1 VVLVAAV
8 FWQVPQLGWVDFDD
22 TANVTENPRFF
33 PVTWSGLTAFWL
45 APYENLYIPVSYMVF
60 ALEAVTD
67 RWLAGADP
75 AGPLRPQLFH
85 AVSLAIHAF
94 SCVLVWHLL
103 RLGGF
108 SDVSAGIGAA
118 VFATHPLQV
127 ESVAWVS
134 EQRGLLSAASSLL
147 AIRDVIRG
155 HRINDGRSERW
166 FVSGTIWF
174 CLALLAKPSAVT
186 VPVIAWLMASA
197 TARPTRQLNA
207 WVGAW
212 LCIAALAV
220 MVTRVVQPHGL
231 SQEEISPAA
240 RMLVTADALWFYAVK
255 LIRPV
260 ELCATYGRTPT
271 DVLND
276 PLAAWRAGVVYGVIG
291 AVSCMQLFRPLRR
304 PVLLCFVPLLPVI
317 GLVPFV
323 YQNQSIVADRYA
335 YLSVVGVSWIVAAM
349 AELKLPARMNHLT
362 TLLRVAFT
370 MLAIAGIV
378 GAAFL
383 SHRQVECWRD
393 TGALARQAVAVNP
406 ANIGG
411 WTMLAAHD
419 VEQGKPAEA
428 RGHALKALAR
438 APENTVALFVL
449 FEACTQ
455 LGDDGGAHAA
465 RQRLE
470 QLGNSS
476 TRMADAFF
484 FRGVSHLASRR
495 FERSCD
501 NFRLAVSLKPD
512 HEWAI
517 INLGVVLTRMDRPQE
532 AIAILTEHT
541 ITEPNR
547 AAVWVGLG
555 NALLTAGNAKTAVAC
570 YTRALE
576 LEANDPAVLANR
588 AIAKEKTG
596 DMAGAQE
603 DRRRAAGI
611 TE

>member
-1 VVLVAAV
+1 MAKGA
-8 FWQVPQLGWVDFDD
+8 
-22 TANVTENPRFF
+22 FF
-33 PVTWSGLTAFWL
+33 H
-45 APYENLYIPVSYMVF
+45 
-60 ALEAVTD
+60 D
-67 RWLAGADP
+67 AGALTVTLP
-75 AGPLRPQLFH
+75 MTFKKH
-85 AVSLAIHAF
+85 
-94 SCVLVWHLL
+94 
-103 RLGGF
+103 GGRK
-108 SDVSAGIGAA
+108 
-118 VFATHPLQV
+118 L
-127 ESVAWVS
+127 
-134 EQRGLLSAASSLL
+134 
-147 AIRDVIRG
+147 
-155 HRINDGRSERW
+155 
-166 FVSGTIWF
+166 
-174 CLALLAKPSAVT
+174 
-186 VPVIAWLMASA
+186 VIA
-197 TARPTRQLNA
+197 PN
-207 WVGAW
+207 G
-212 LCIAALAV
+212 
-220 MVTRVVQPHGL
+220 
-231 SQEEISPAA
+231 
-240 RMLVTADALWFYAVK
+240 ADAWAL
-255 LIRPV
+255 P
-260 ELCATYGRTPT
+260 
-271 DVLND
+271 
-276 PLAAWRAGVVYGVIG
+276 RARID
-291 AVSCMQLFRPLRR
+291 
-304 PVLLCFVPLLPVI
+304 
-317 GLVPFV
+317 
-323 YQNQSIVADRYA
+323 N
-335 YLSVVGVSWIVAAM
+335 
-349 AELKLPARMNHLT
+349 
-362 TLLRVAFT
+362 T
-370 MLAIAGIV
+370 MV
-378 GAAFL
+378 
-383 SHRQVECWRD
+383 
-393 TGALARQAVAVNP
+393 
-406 ANIGG
+406 
-411 WTMLAAHD
+411 
-419 VEQGKPAEA
+419 
-428 RGHALKALAR
+428 KALAR